1 MPALSL
7 RDRGLA
13 PVAAVTFVAA
23 GAFLAWALFFG
34 GGDSDNR
41 LAWIGGAA
49 IVLASLLVAA
59 ALAGRVARP
68 RLVPSAGWCVACL
81 AALVVWQGAS
91 IVWSVLPD
99 RSWNYLNRGVV
110 YLAFLVLGLFV
121 AALVPRAAR
130 ATAGGLALLLGL
142 VIAYALL
149 AKGIPSLYPDYGR
162 LARLRSPVGF
172 WNALA
177 LLGDFALVLGLW
189 RAAERRLDGA
199 LLVFGGAL
207 TVLLAYS
214 RGGIVIAVVVAGLWL
229 WLESRRLEA
238 LAALVLGGGA
248 AVAVFGVS
256 LALNGISH
264 DGEPRS
270 VRAHDGR
277 LFLLL
282 VLVVA
287 VLVAVVARRLAR
299 IESAPETR
307 RRSTRALLAVVVV
320 GCAAGVVVAALQSS
334 GATSASAAGSH
345 CSQGAS
351 RFGCGSSDERLDWWG
366 QAVAMFERR
375 PIGGTGAGS
384 FELAHR
390 LRRAE
395 FVRPT
400 TEPHDF
406 ALQTLGETGIVGFLL
421 FAGAVVSAALAVRR
435 RVGDAA
441 ALALALC
448 LFAFLANSLI
458 DIGWDYVAVAAPAFL
473 SLGVLLAEP
482 GAPAARRE
490 PFLAVG
496 ALVLGATVV
505 FSLAAPYVSQR
516 KVDEA
521 VVSGDPELAA
531 RAHSWNPLSLDPLL
545 TQAALEQSL
554 GRRLAAL
561 RLYRQATTTQPE
573 NPEGWAQLGLF
584 ELGDGRNPCAAY
596 RALSRAYELDR
607 YDPAVALD
615 GGPLDQARARAKRL
629 GCA

>member
-7 RDRGLA
+7 RDRGIA
-13 PVAAVTFVAA
+13 PVAAVSGGLLV
-23 GAFLAWALFFG
+23 WALFFG

-49 IVLASLLVAA
+49 LGGASLPAA
-59 ALAGRVARP
+59 AAFAARTGRPWR
-68 RLVPSAGWCVACL
+68 VPWAGWCVACL
-81 AALVVWQGAS
+81 VGLAVWQGVS

-99 RSWNYLNRGVV
+99 RSWSYLNRGLV

-121 AALVPRAAR
+121 AALVPRAPR
-130 ATAGGLALLLGL
+130 ATAGALTLLLGL
-142 VIAYALL
+142 VIAYAFL

-162 LARLRSPVGF
+162 VARLRSPVGF
-172 WNALA
+172 WGTLA

-189 RAAERRLDGA
+189 RAVERRVDGA
-199 LLVFGGAL
+199 LLVFGGVL

-214 RGGIVIAVVVAGLWL
+214 RGGILIGVLVAGLWL
-229 WLESRRLEA
+229 WLDARRLEA
-238 LAALVLGGGA
+238 VGAVVLGGGA
-248 AVAVFGVS
+248 AVALFGRSLGLHGVS
-256 LALNGISH
+256 HHGGPPSARVH
-264 DGEPRS
+264 DGWI
-270 VRAHDGR
+270 
-277 LFLLL
+277 F
-282 VLVVA
+282 LVV
-287 VLVAVVARRLAR
+287 VLVAAVVVAALSHRLAR
-299 IESAPETR
+299 VEVEDR
-307 RRSTRALLAVVVV
+307 RRATRALLAVVVV
-320 GCAAGVVVAALQSS
+320 ACVAGVAVAAFESS

-345 CSQGAS
+345 CTQGAP
-351 RFGCGSSDERLDWWG
+351 RFGCASTDERLDWWG
-366 QAVAMFERR
+366 QAWAMFERR

-390 LRRAE
+390 VRRAE

-400 TEPHDF
+400 TEPHNF

-448 LFAFLANSLI
+448 LVAFLANTLI
-458 DIGWDYVAVAAPAFL
+458 DISWDYVAVAAPSFL
-473 SLGVLLAEP
+473 VLGVLLAEP
-482 GAPAARRE
+482 SGAPARRE
-490 PFLAVG
+490 PFLALG
-496 ALVLGATVV
+496 TLLLGATAVL
-505 FSLAAPYVSQR
+505 SLAAPYVSQR
-516 KVDEA
+516 KVDDA
-521 VVSGDPELAA
+521 VARGDPALAA
-531 RAHSWNPLSLDPLL
+531 RAHAWNPLSLDPLL

-554 GRRLAAL
+554 GRGGEAL

-573 NPEGWAQLGLF
+573 NPEGWVQLGLF
-584 ELGDGRNPCAAY
+584 ELDDGRNPCAAF

-607 YDPAVALD
+607 YDPAVAFD